1 MQAVS
6 KMRKRV
12 LAVAAVSLV
21 FGFVA
26 CADLVGLG
34 YGDDGIYELQTL
46 NGNSLPTTVY
56 QDAFEQDELITESFR
71 IYTDGSY
78 TDDYTLRVSKSSGQ
92 STNSYRD
99 VGTYTRYGN
108 SLQFVDG
115 NTGQAFNGDIDGR
128 TLTITQNG
136 NFYVYR
142 K

>member
-1 MQAVS
+1 
-6 KMRKRV
+6 MRKRL

-46 NGNSLPTTVY
+46 NGNTLPTVVF
-56 QDAFEQDELITESFR
+56 QDASEQDELISESFR

-78 TDDYTLRVSKSSGQ
+78 TDDYTLRVSNSSGQ
-92 STNSYRD
+92 RTNSYRD
-99 VGTYTRYGN
+99 VGTYTRYGTA
-108 SLQFVDG
+108 LQFIDG
-115 NTGQAFNGDIDGR
+115 NTGHAFNGDIDGN
-128 TLTITQNG
+128 TLSITQNG
-136 NFYVYR
+136 NLYVYR